1 VLAAARGG
9 RQLPRP
15 AQLNVARRTLALL
28 LRGWHGGPRPQ
39 QHLLAHDGGAA
50 LGDCIAAPLG
60 ERREAFQAAGK
71 NRNLVCAIIR
81 LRTSLRAAFLGSHG
95 QAGRGPRAHR
105 RRARRRARRQSRPP
119 GGTFGGYE
127 MTPAPACR
135 CTLWQRECAARAPYC
150 LLVVEWRLSDCR
162 SIPFG
167 KYKSASGHFFV
178 CPFRGWVS
186 CLRRFCGTCRAC

>member
-39 QHLLAHDGGAA
+39 QHLLALDGGAA
-50 LGDCIAAPLG
+50 RRLHSGSARRAPRSLPGRGQKPESRLRDHPLAHLASSRVSWFHMGKPVRVLVRTADELAAVRDGNPAAPP
-60 ERREAFQAAGK
+60 
-71 NRNLVCAIIR
+71 V
-81 LRTSLRAAFLGSHG
+81 
-95 QAGRGPRAHR
+95 
-105 RRARRRARRQSRPP
+105 
-119 GGTFGGYE
+119 GTFGGYE

-167 KYKSASGHFFV
+167 K
-178 CPFRGWVS
+178 
-186 CLRRFCGTCRAC
+186 

>member
-1 VLAAARGG
+1 VARWPAAA
-9 RQLPRP
+9 
-15 AQLNVARRTLALL
+15 
-28 LRGWHGGPRPQ
+28 
-39 QHLLAHDGGAA
+39 
-50 LGDCIAAPLG
+50 AAP
-60 ERREAFQAAGK
+60 A
-71 NRNLVCAIIR
+71 
-81 LRTSLRAAFLGSHG
+81 
-95 QAGRGPRAHR
+95 
-105 RRARRRARRQSRPP
+105 RARRRCGSRRLHSGSARRAPRSLPGRGQKPESRLRDHPLAHLASSRVSWFTWASRSGSSCAPPTSSPPCATAIPPP

-150 LLVVEWRLSDCR
+150 LLVVAWRLSDCR